1 MTSRSEAST
10 ALPEPT
16 KGLAG
21 IVAAD
26 TTLSFIDGEKGILKY
41 CGYAIDDL
49 AASSSFEEV
58 VCLLYDRE
66 LPSPERLAAMRARI
80 GAARVLPSE
89 VKQVIEQLAGSTSP
103 MSTLRTVVSALGH
116 YESNVALKEL
126 PFGYHFRRR
135 NAQWST
141 SRRR

>member
-41 CGYAIDDL
+41 YRW
-49 AASSSFEEV
+49 F
-58 VCLLYDRE
+58 
-66 LPSPERLAAMRARI
+66 
-80 GAARVLPSE
+80 
-89 VKQVIEQLAGSTSP
+89 
-103 MSTLRTVVSALGH
+103 
-116 YESNVALKEL
+116 
-126 PFGYHFRRR
+126 
-135 NAQWST
+135 
-141 SRRR
+141 